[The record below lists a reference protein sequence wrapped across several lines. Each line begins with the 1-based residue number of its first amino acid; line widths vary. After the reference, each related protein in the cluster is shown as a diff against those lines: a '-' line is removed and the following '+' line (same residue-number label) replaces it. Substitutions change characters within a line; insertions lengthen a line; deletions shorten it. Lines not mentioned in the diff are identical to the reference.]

1 MDYTKNY
8 NLKKP
13 SNEDFYNVEDFNSN
27 VETVDTEL
35 KKVNDKADKI
45 EKQQINKIE
54 LEEILSSQNILKK
67 IKEVDGAGSGLDADT
82 VDGLN
87 TGYHPSNGFIPKVE
101 HTIDGSI
108 MEVGRT
114 LDFHMAGSTKD
125 FDGRIFVNDT
135 LHPAWHMGNM
145 ASAVRIP
152 LSDGT
157 LQTNLNADLLDGKT
171 STDFSRS
178 GFGNAGEINSMLQSG
193 SDILAIK
200 NSNGNYINGNFM
212 GCNIINAPTAEWYF
226 IKQIVHNDL
235 WVNLQVLSFTDP
247 NARWKENRM
256 INGGWQGWKEMEGM
270 PICNIPRV
278 FQKWF
283 DGQINDKDNILF
295 SYSGGAGIVKYISGN
310 PEIAIIIDGRELTNI
325 EKDRYS
331 GGTLASFPAGSTPYL
346 SSSEELRKTNIDD
359 GGRVSVIDIQFKNS
373 CVIKTLYA
381 GKRRYAGLVMT
392 AN

>member
-27 VETVDTEL
+27 VETVDNEL

-82 VDGLN
+82 LDGLN
-87 TGYHPSNGFIPKVE
+87 TGYHPNNTFIPNVY
-101 HTIDGSI
+101 GSVLEI
-108 MEVGRT
+108 GKYI
-114 LDFHMAGSTKD
+114 DFHEPGSNKD
-125 FDGRIFVNDT
+125 FDGRLSLNNKYPYWQPD
-135 LHPAWHMGNM
+135 AG
-145 ASAVRIP
+145 AVSRVA
-152 LSDGT
+152 LADGT
-157 LQTNLNADLLDGKT
+157 LQTNLNADLLGGKN
-171 STDFSRS
+171 SSYFSKA
-178 GFGNAGEINSMLQSG
+178 GFGNGGEVAKDVSNT
-193 SDILAIK
+193 DILAIK
-200 NSNGNYINGNFM
+200 SNGKYLNGIFAGANMINTDNGTNTWRLIEQIAYGETWVIVRTLEF
-212 GCNIINAPTAEWYF
+212 TAG
-226 IKQIVHNDL
+226 
-235 WVNLQVLSFTDP
+235 
-247 NARWKENRM
+247 ARWKENRLLL
-256 INGGWQGWKEMEGM
+256 GQWEGWKEMEGM

>member
-27 VETVDTEL
+27 IETVDNEL

-247 NARWKENRM
+247 NAIWRENRR
-256 INGGWQGWKEMEGM
+256 INGVWQGWKEMEGM
-270 PICNIPRV
+270 PICNIPRNFRKYV
-278 FQKWF
+278 GRTLES
-283 DGQINDKDNILF
+283 DILF
-295 SYSGGAGIVKYISGN
+295 SHYGSPGTIKYIAGPGRLS
-310 PEIAIIIDGRELTNI
+310 IDIDGRVIKNI
-325 EKDRYS
+325 VNKD
-331 GGTLASFPAGSTPYL
+331 LSTPFPYL
-346 SSSEELRKTNIDD
+346 DFQKNSTSEGWI
-359 GGRVSVIDIQFKNS
+359 SIIDISFKNS
-373 CVIKTLYA
+373 CIIKAEYDGIYT
-381 GKRRYAGLVMT
+381 GLVMT